1 MPPWPAEI
9 FLAEITPQDP
19 YRIMDQTL
27 RQPHAIKLEDVHV
40 TLPSRAGAVAIL
52 RGIDLDVS
60 LGEAVAVI
68 GPSGSGKSTLL
79 MVTAGLERATSGRVT
94 VAGADLGTLDED
106 GLARLR
112 AEKIGIVFQSF
123 HLVPTMTAIEN
134 VALPMEFLGR
144 DDAMR
149 AARAALDEVGLSHR
163 TTHFPGQLS
172 GGEQQR
178 VAIARALSTQP
189 TLILADEPTG
199 NLDLSTGAHVM
210 DLLFTLKERT
220 GATLLLITHD
230 RELATRCDRIVS
242 VADGRIVDDGATVS
256 ADVT

>member
-1 MPPWPAEI
+1 
-9 FLAEITPQDP
+9 
-19 YRIMDQTL
+19 MDQTV
-27 RQPHAIKLEDVHV
+27 RPTRAIELEDVYV
-40 TLPSRAGAVAIL
+40 TLPSRAGEVAIL

-79 MVTAGLERATSGRVT
+79 MVTAGLERATSGRVHVT
-94 VAGADLGTLDED
+94 GTDLGTLDED

-112 AEKIGIVFQSF
+112 AERIGIVFQSF
-123 HLVPTMTAIEN
+123 HLVPTMTALEN

-144 DDAMR
+144 DDPVD
-149 AARAALDEVGLSHR
+149 AARDALKEVGLSHR
-163 TTHFPGQLS
+163 VSHFPGQLS

-178 VAIARALSTQP
+178 VAIARALSTKP

-199 NLDLSTGAHVM
+199 NLDLATGAIVM
-210 DLLFTLKERT
+210 DLLFELKERT

-230 RELATRCDRIVS
+230 HELATRCDRTVS
-242 VADGRIVDDGATVS
+242 VADGRIVDEGASVS
-256 ADVT
+256 ATAT

>member
-1 MPPWPAEI
+1 
-9 FLAEITPQDP
+9 
-19 YRIMDQTL
+19 MDQSL
-27 RQPHAIKLEDVHV
+27 KQRPAIELDGVHV

-52 RGIDLDVS
+52 RGIDLSVASGD
-60 LGEAVAVI
+60 AVAVV

-79 MVTAGLERATSGRVT
+79 MVIGGLERATAGKVSV
-94 VAGADLGTLDED
+94 VGADLGTLDED

-134 VALPMEFLGR
+134 VALPMEFTGR
-144 DDAMR
+144 DDAF
-149 AARAALDEVGLSHR
+149 AVARSALADVGLSHR
-163 TTHFPGQLS
+163 ESHFPGQLS

-178 VAIARALSTQP
+178 VAIARALSTNP

-199 NLDLSTGAHVM
+199 NLDLATGAQVM

-230 RELATRCDRIVS
+230 NDLAKRCDRTVS
-242 VADGRIVDDGATVS
+242 LADGQIVKGGVKRRAP
-256 ADVT
+256 AR